1 MWKIGKMR
9 KQTSNCSAI
18 RERIFGSNGVL
29 DRECAG
35 HCVQCADCRR
45 ELAALL
51 RAQQSSPQIPSE
63 LDRRILR
70 AAEKSPFA
78 PGYVRRILI
87 PAAAGVL
94 LCLTA
99 LPLLRSEAPVPART
113 WSDEAWEGTEL
124 KQQLA
129 LMDQS
134 LRTEE
139 FWTGGA
145 GE

>member
-1 MWKIGKMR
+1 MR

-35 HCVQCADCRR
+35 PCVQCADCRR

-51 RAQQSSPQIPSE
+51 RAQQQDWQIPPAVE
-63 LDRRILR
+63 NAIFRETAAVRRRI
-70 AAEKSPFA
+70 FY
-78 PGYVRRILI
+78 GVRHILI
-87 PAAAGVL
+87 PAAAGFL
-94 LCLTA
+94 LLLA
-99 LPLLRSEAPVPART
+99 AAPLLYESAPPAIPSRA
-113 WSDEAWEGTEL
+113 WSDDNWEGTEL

-134 LRTEE
+134 LLAED
-139 FWTGGA
+139 FSA
-145 GE
+145 GEY